1 MTNSNQSSQTRIVRA
16 AGIVMAATVLARLL
30 GLARQMIVGQLFGT
44 TAAMDAFAAGN
55 VVTETLYLVVAG
67 GALASA
73 FIPVFTGF
81 LTKGDQRG
89 AWRLASQV
97 TNLIFLL
104 VFILSVL
111 TALLAQP
118 IVTGLLAPKMP
129 AAGQALTVD
138 LLRIMLVATVIFGV
152 SGLLMGILNAQQ
164 HFFLPALAPILYN
177 VGIIGGALLLSP
189 RMGIHGV
196 AVGVVAGAALHLLVQ
211 VPGLRGRGASYD
223 FSLGLDNPAVRQVA
237 RLMGPRVLGLAVTRV
252 NFWVNTNLASAFG
265 EGAVSALDY
274 AMRVML
280 LPLGVVAQAVG
291 IAAFP
296 TFAELVAKDELDS
309 VRRALA
315 STLRGVFFLA
325 LPASAGLLVLGEPII
340 ELLFQRGEF
349 TAESTRS
356 VAWALSFYALGL
368 IGHAALE
375 IVVRAFYALHDTKT
389 PVAVGSAAMGLNVVL
404 SILLSR
410 LFEAAGWLPHGG
422 LALANTVATVIEAG
436 WLLWLLRGRLA
447 GIEGGWLLTGLLQSG
462 GAAVGMALTLWLW
475 QTFWPTNSAM
485 LVGGGGIAL
494 GAAVYL
500 ALAALLR
507 MDELRLL
514 RRALPLRRA
523 AGRD

>member
-1 MTNSNQSSQTRIVRA
+1 MTNSDQSSQTRIVRA
-16 AGIVMAATVLARLL
+16 AGIVMAATVVARLL

-44 TAAMDAFAAGN
+44 TADMDSFAAGN
-55 VVTETLYLVVAG
+55 VVTETLFLVVAG

-81 LTKGDQRG
+81 LTKDDKRG
-89 AWRLASQV
+89 AWRLASQI

-104 VFILSVL
+104 VLALSIL

-129 AAGQALTVD
+129 AAGQALTVE
-138 LLRIMLVATVIFGV
+138 LLRIMLVSTVIFSV

-164 HFFLPALAPILYN
+164 HFLLPALAPILYN
-177 VGIIGGALLLSP
+177 VGIIGGAVLLSP
-189 RMGIHGV
+189 QMGIHGV
-196 AVGVVAGAALHLLVQ
+196 AVGVVAGALLHLLVQ
-211 VPGLRGRGASYD
+211 APGLRGRGASYTI
-223 FSLGLDNPAVRQVA
+223 SLGLDNPAVRQVA
-237 RLMGPRVLGLAVTRV
+237 WLMGPRVLGLGVTRV

-296 TFAELVAKDELDS
+296 TFAELVAKGELDS

-325 LPASAGLLVLGEPII
+325 LPASVGLWLLRVPIVQ
-340 ELLFQRGEF
+340 LLFQRGEF
-349 TAESTRS
+349 TAESTQS
-356 VAWALSFYALGL
+356 VAWALGFYALGL

-389 PVAVGSAAMGLNVVL
+389 PVAVGSAAMALNVVL
-404 SILLSR
+404 SIVLSR

-422 LALANTVATVIEAG
+422 LALANSLATMVEAG
-436 WLLWLLRGRLA
+436 CLIWLLRGRLA
-447 GIEGGWLLTGLLQSG
+447 GMEGRWLLTGLFQSG
-462 GAAVGMALTLWLW
+462 AAAMGMGLSLWVWLAL
-475 QTFWPTNSAM
+475 WPDASA
-485 LVGGGGIAL
+485 LIVGGVGIGL

-500 ALAALLR
+500 GLAVLMR

-514 RRALPLRRA
+514 RRALPIL
-523 AGRD
+523 GRKV